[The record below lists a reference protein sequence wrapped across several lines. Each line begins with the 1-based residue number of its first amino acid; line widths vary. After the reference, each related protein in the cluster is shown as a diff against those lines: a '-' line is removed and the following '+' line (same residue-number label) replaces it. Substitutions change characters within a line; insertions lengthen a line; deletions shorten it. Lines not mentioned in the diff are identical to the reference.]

1 MSESEWVVG
10 QLAFQQRMP
19 PLPAGKMTDAQRKA
33 ADEMI
38 AGPRKGVKGPFVPL
52 LRSPELMDR
61 LQKVG
66 EYLRFQSSLDPRISE
81 LVMLAVS
88 REWTQHFEWFVHVPL
103 GRKAGISEDTIAAL
117 ADGRRPSGMS
127 EDEELA
133 YDFCDELLRNKG
145 VSETTYRRV
154 VMRFG
159 ENGVID
165 MLGVAGYFTTVSMI
179 MNVAH
184 SPPPADESVA
194 PLVPYPLCVGGTRRG
209 RWSRDKAACPG
220 FRTSPY

>member
-1 MSESEWVVG
+1 MSETKWSVG
-10 QLAFQQRMP
+10 QVAFQQRMP
-19 PLPAGKMTDAQRKA
+19 PLPAEKMTDAQRKA
-33 ADEMI
+33 AEDLI

-66 EYLRFQSSLDPRISE
+66 EYLRFQSSLEQRTSE
-81 LVMLAVS
+81 LIMLVVS

-127 EDEELA
+127 EDEEVA
-133 YDFCDELLRNKG
+133 YDFCEELLRNKG
-145 VSETTYRRV
+145 VSETTYRRAV
-154 VMRFG
+154 AKFG
-159 ENGVID
+159 ESSVID

-184 SPPPADESVA
+184 SPPSLDGSVA
-194 PLVPYPLCVGGTRRG
+194 PLVPYPL
-209 RWSRDKAACPG
+209 
-220 FRTSPY
+220 

>member
-1 MSESEWVVG
+1 VSESKWVVG

-19 PLPAGKMTDAQRKA
+19 PLPADKMTDAQRKA
-33 ADEMI
+33 AEEMI

-66 EYLRFQSSLDPRISE
+66 EYLRFQSSLEQRISE
-81 LVMLAVS
+81 LVMLVVS

-117 ADGRRPSGMS
+117 AEGRRPSGMR
-127 EDEELA
+127 EDEEIA
-133 YDFCDELLRNKG
+133 YDFCEELLRNRG
-145 VSETTYRRV
+145 VSETTYRRA
-154 VMRFG
+154 VMKFG

-184 SPPPADESVA
+184 SPPPADGSVA
-194 PLVPYPLCVGGTRRG
+194 PLVPYPL
-209 RWSRDKAACPG
+209 
-220 FRTSPY
+220 

>member
-52 LRSPELMDR
+52 LRCPELMDR

-66 EYLRFQSSLDPRISE
+66 EYLRFQSSLDQRISE
-81 LVMLAVS
+81 FVMLVVS
-88 REWTQHFEWFVHVPL
+88 RAWTQHFEWFVHVPL

-127 EDEELA
+127 EDEDLA

-194 PLVPYPLCVGGTRRG
+194 PLVPYPL
-209 RWSRDKAACPG
+209 
-220 FRTSPY
+220 

>member
-66 EYLRFQSSLDPRISE
+66 EYLRFQSSLDQRISE
-81 LVMLAVS
+81 FVMLVVS
-88 REWTQHFEWFVHVPL
+88 RAWTQHFEWFVHVPL

-133 YDFCDELLRNKG
+133 YDFCEELLRNKG
-145 VSETTYRRV
+145 VSETTYRRA

-194 PLVPYPLCVGGTRRG
+194 PLVPYPL
-209 RWSRDKAACPG
+209 
-220 FRTSPY
+220 

>member
-1 MSESEWVVG
+1 MSETKWSVG
-10 QLAFQQRMP
+10 QIAFQQRML

-66 EYLRFQSSLDPRISE
+66 EYLRFQSSLDQRISE
-81 LVMLAVS
+81 FVMLVVS
-88 REWTQHFEWFVHVPL
+88 RAWTQHFEWFVHVPL

-145 VSETTYRRV
+145 VSETTYRRA

-194 PLVPYPLCVGGTRRG
+194 PLVPYPL
-209 RWSRDKAACPG
+209 
-220 FRTSPY
+220 

>member
-1 MSESEWVVG
+1 VSESKWVAG
-10 QLAFQQRMP
+10 QPAFQDRMP
-19 PLPAGKMTDAQRKA
+19 PLPADKMTEAQRKA
-33 ADEMI
+33 AGEMI
-38 AGPRKGVKGPFVPL
+38 AGPRKGVKGPFIPL

-66 EYLRFQSSLDPRISE
+66 EYLRFQSSLAQGISE
-81 LVMLAVS
+81 LIMLIVS

-117 ADGRRPSGMS
+117 AEGRRPSGMS

-133 YDFCDELLRNKG
+133 YDFCVELLRNKG
-145 VSETTYRRV
+145 VSEATYRRA
-154 VMRFG
+154 VMKLG

-165 MLGVAGYFTTVSMI
+165 MIGVAGYFTTVSMV

-184 SPPPADESVA
+184 SPPSDDQSVA
-194 PLVPYPLCVGGTRRG
+194 ALSPYPL
-209 RWSRDKAACPG
+209 
-220 FRTSPY
+220 

>member
-1 MSESEWVVG
+1 MSESKWVAG
-10 QLAFQQRMP
+10 QPAFQDRMP
-19 PLPAGKMTDAQRKA
+19 PLAADKMTDAQRKA
-33 ADEMI
+33 AAEMI
-38 AGPRKGVKGPFVPL
+38 AGPRKGVKGPFIPL

-66 EYLRFQSSLDPRISE
+66 EYLRFQSSLEQRISE
-81 LVMLAVS
+81 LIMLVVS

-117 ADGRRPSGMS
+117 AEGRRPPGMS

-133 YDFCDELLRNKG
+133 YDFCVELLRNKG
-145 VSETTYRRV
+145 VSETSYRRA
-154 VMRFG
+154 VMKFG

-165 MLGVAGYFTTVSMI
+165 MIGVAGYFTTMSMV

-184 SPPPADESVA
+184 SPPSDDQSVGA
-194 PLVPYPLCVGGTRRG
+194 LSPYPL
-209 RWSRDKAACPG
+209 
-220 FRTSPY
+220 